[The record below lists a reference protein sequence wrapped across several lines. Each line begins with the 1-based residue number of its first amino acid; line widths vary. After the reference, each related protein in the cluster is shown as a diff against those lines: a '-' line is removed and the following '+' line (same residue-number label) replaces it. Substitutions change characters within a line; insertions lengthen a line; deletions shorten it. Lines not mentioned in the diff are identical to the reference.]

1 MDAWHSRQYEMESRL
16 RRVRRLIINKCA
28 RYLGEDEGL

>member
-16 RRVRRLIINKCA
+16 RRARRLIIKKGA
-28 RYLGEDEGL
+28 RYLGKDKGL